1 MREIEST
8 YPFLFESFIIPLVAL
23 AELVTFGYG
32 TLWLVSFIGAFIGFC
47 LYKAFLNQWNRALVF
62 LSVFVIFIFTL
73 APFKTTDTIEAYKEN
88 IIDLDK
94 QNKSYEDWRIQN
106 PSKTYFDLKKTEQG
120 ANFLE
125 SLEFSKDFVIK
136 QRYEIAIN
144 IAHQFLFHLFWIITF
159 ILCFP
164 KVREVF
170 SKVSNKVEEHN
181 RVKKQKTEA
190 EESEIR
196 LQKRLKA
203 REERAEDQRLKD
215 NESKKLDIELEREKA
230 RQSEAEAS
238 VKLKKLDVERPEKEE
253 KLSSILDKIDDL

>member
-1 MREIEST
+1 VEIEST
-8 YPFLFESFIIPLVAL
+8 YPIVFEGFIIPFLALV
-23 AELVTFGYG
+23 ELITFGYG

-47 LYKAFLNQWNRALVF
+47 LYKAVSNQWNKALVF
-62 LSVFVIFIFTL
+62 LSIFVIFIFTL

-88 IIDLDK
+88 MTDLYK
-94 QNKSYEDWRIQN
+94 QNKSYDDWKRQN

-120 ANFLE
+120 A
-125 SLEFSKDFVIK
+125 EFIKYWDSSKDFVIK
-136 QRYEIAIN
+136 QRYEIAVN
-144 IAHQFLFHLFWIITF
+144 IAHQFLFHLFWIIAF

-164 KVREVF
+164 QVREVF
-170 SKVSNKVEEHN
+170 SKVSNKIEENN

-203 REERAEDQRLKD
+203 REERAEAQRLKD

-230 RQSEAEAS
+230 RQSEADAS
-238 VKLKKLDVERPEKEE
+238 VKLKKLDVERPEKEK
-253 KLSSILDKIDDL
+253 KLSKILDKIDDL